1 MSAVSGTRPDR
12 RVKLVGR
19 GVENRDE
26 GLGILS
32 GLRLSQ
38 IFLESIVLPIIRS
51 RNQTRSD
58 IGIVKKQSRR

>member
-38 IFLESIVLPIIRS
+38 IFFGIDCSADYPIAK
-51 RNQTRSD
+51 SD
-58 IGIVKKQSRR
+58 AQ